1 MKTGLVFGGGGAKG
15 AYEIGVWKAIRE
27 LDIHVDI
34 VTGTSI
40 GSLIG
45 AMFVQDE
52 FDKAYELWKNVSAG
66 DVIKEGLSLDYD
78 IDLIMSQKGHYK
90 QLFSTILNNR
100 GVADISPFITM
111 IDQMFNPEKFF
122 ASDIDYACMTTK
134 IPSLAG
140 APFIKGSMEKD
151 KAKDYLLASASC
163 FPAFPIKEIDG
174 EKYVDGGYYD
184 NVPIELARS
193 MGAEFVIAVDLKA
206 PGKRREK
213 EPQTNLIYIKPYV
226 PLGSFLNFEH
236 EVLVRNIDLGY
247 LDTLKKFDKLYGYV
261 YAFDKSSFYDLSLFE
276 ENFNKFLKVRNKKV
290 SKKLSD
296 RIYEDMFEHNM
307 THYHNYQFKHLRLL
321 ELAAYL
327 YELDLTKVYTFEP
340 FIDSLLKAFKDYT
353 YVEYV
358 PIEKSK
364 LPLLKDVAIDI
375 KKFSRRDIIHFLYQ
389 RIEKEFEEGKDVLE
403 YLSLLFPSEYTL
415 ALVFFMLEEI
425 YSKD

>member
-15 AYEIGVWKAIRE
+15 AYEIGVWKALRE
-27 LDIHVDI
+27 LDIHVDV

-45 AMFVQDE
+45 AMYVQDE
-52 FDKAYELWKNVSAG
+52 FEKAYDLWQNVTAN
-66 DVIKEGLSLDYD
+66 DVIKDGLSIDYD

-90 QLFSTILNNR
+90 QLFDTILNNR
-100 GVADISPFITM
+100 GADISPFIKM
-111 IDQMFNPEKFF
+111 IDDMFNEEKFF
-122 ASDIDYACMTTK
+122 SSKIDYACMTTK
-134 IPSLAG
+134 VPSLAG
-140 APFIKGSMEKD
+140 TPFYKETMDRS

-163 FPAFPIKEIDG
+163 FPAFPIKEIDQ

-213 EPQTNLIYIKPYV
+213 EPQENLVYIKPYV

-236 EVLVRNIDLGY
+236 TVLVRNIDIGY

-261 YAFDKSSFYDLSLFE
+261 YAFDKSSFFDLSLFE

-327 YELDLTKVYTFEP
+327 YELDLTKVYTFET
-340 FIDSLLKAFKDYT
+340 FVDILLKAFHDYT
-353 YVEYV
+353 YIEYV
-358 PIEKSK
+358 PIEKNK
-364 LPLLKDVAIDI
+364 LPMLKDVALDI
-375 KKFSRRDIIHFLYQ
+375 MKFSKRDIIHFLYQ

-403 YLSLLFPSEYTL
+403 YLSILFPSEYTL
-415 ALVFFMLEEI
+415 ALVFFMLDEI
-425 YSKD
+425 YSKE